1 MRYRRAVGI
10 AFLVVGLGAVAVGT
24 VGISGVLDPKSSHIR
39 SFQVKVAPKRS
50 CVACQVTGK
59 PVSDQNLGVPFVPV
73 YYSIPALGLHHIRI
87 YPEHDPH
94 GSLVIPPIQLGVA
107 WWAGGAK
114 AGSSTGTTLLAGH
127 DDWVGF
133 GNGPMQRIWYLKPG
147 TTATLY
153 GASGQHL
160 SYIAVALRTIVKTEF
175 PSKVSQLITSGDS
188 NRLVMV
194 TCGGVFEPNQH
205 NWNSDVVATFMPISR
220 IVG

>member
-1 MRYRRAVGI
+1 MWYRRVVGV

-24 VGISGVLDPKSSHIR
+24 VGISGIFDPKSPDVK
-39 SFQVKVAPKRS
+39 SFQVKVPPKRKLGG
-50 CVACQVTGK
+50 QVNGS
-59 PVSDQNLGVPFVPV
+59 PASDQYLGVPFVPL

-87 YPEHDPH
+87 YPEQDPH

-107 WWAGGAK
+107 WWEGGAK
-114 AGSSTGTTLLAGH
+114 AGASTGTTLLAGH

-160 SYIAVALRTIVKTEF
+160 SYIAVALRTIVKTAF

-220 IVG
+220 IAG